1 MVPAG
6 LCPPFTA
13 TLQSHPATVSST
25 SNASSG
31 TRVLL
36 VLASLV
42 IVIAGIKA
50 ASEIVI
56 PLLLA
61 MFFAL
66 ILTPPML
73 WLQRRSLPPWAALGL
88 ILLGLA
94 LFVVTVGSLIGASLD
109 RFTSLLPAYELKLRA
124 MVAGISDWAQAH
136 ELPILP
142 AVDHSMIDPQAAVGI
157 LGRLLGSIGRILGD
171 SLLITLTVLFLLV
184 EATTIPKKLQAILPD
199 PEQTLQRFSG
209 FLTSVKQY
217 LVIKAVMSLITGSAV
232 TALLLVLGIDF
243 AVLWGALAFFMN
255 FVPYVGSVIA
265 ALPVVFLAFLDTGG
279 QTALLVTGCYLVVN
293 LVVSNVLE
301 PRYMGS
307 GLGLSTLVV
316 FISLVFWG
324 WVLGPV
330 GMFLSAPLTMLVKIA
345 LESDPR
351 SRWIAVLLSAGAPRK
366 V

>member
-1 MVPAG
+1 M
-6 LCPPFTA
+6 
-13 TLQSHPATVSST
+13 SSA
-25 SNASSG
+25 NILSSG

-61 MFFAL
+61 MFVAL
-66 ILTPPML
+66 IMTPPML
-73 WLQRRSLPPWAALGL
+73 WLQRRKLPAWAALGL
-88 ILLGLA
+88 ILLA
-94 LFVVTVGSLIGASLD
+94 LVLFIVTIGSLIGSSID
-109 RFTSLLPAYELKLRA
+109 QFSSLLPAYELKLRA
-124 MVAGISDWAQAH
+124 MVNGLSDWTQRH
-136 ELPILP
+136 NLPILP
-142 AVDHSMIDPQAAVGI
+142 AVDHSLIDPQAAVRV
-157 LGRLLGSIGRILGD
+157 LGRLLRSIGRILGD
-171 SLLITLTVLFLLV
+171 GLLITLTVLFLLV
-184 EATTIPKKLQAILPD
+184 EASTIPKKLQAILPD

-209 FLTSVKQY
+209 FLESVKQY

-232 TALLLVLGIDF
+232 TALLFLLGVDF
-243 AVLWGALAFFMN
+243 AVLWGSLAFFMN

-265 ALPVVFLAFLDTGG
+265 AVPVIFLAFLDTGS
-279 QTALLVTGCYLVVN
+279 QTALLVTGSYLIVN

-316 FISLVFWG
+316 FVSLVFWG

-351 SRWIAVLLSAGAPRK
+351 SQWIAVLLSAGAPRK